1 MREVR
6 GEARPPGEAWDEIFR
21 TGGFPLQDPH
31 QALVALCDQFRERK
45 VQRILDLC
53 CGTGRNLIFLAKE
66 GFEVCGID
74 LSLEGLR
81 QTRRKVE
88 AAGLGAEL
96 KRGDMTEIPYPSS
109 SFDAVICIYAIYHNT
124 LENMRGTLAEIH
136 RVLRRGGLAY
146 VTFQTPRSHK
156 YGLGREIEAN
166 TFVQDF
172 DSDCQSESGVP
183 HHFSSEEEVRRM
195 MKAFHIMELKLEEF
209 KTDDGAMHSHWQAL
223 AERRGATGMGP

>member
-1 MREVR
+1 MRGRKDRSMREVR
-6 GEARPPGEAWDEIFR
+6 RPPGEAWDEIFR

-31 QALVALCDQFRERK
+31 QALVVLCDQFRERK

-74 LSLEGLR
+74 LSQEGLL
-81 QTRRKVE
+81 QTHRKVE
-88 AAGLGAEL
+88 AAGLKAEL
-96 KRGDMTEIPYPSS
+96 KRSDMTEIPYPSS
-109 SFDAVICIYAIYHNT
+109 SFDAVICIYAIYHNDM
-124 LENMRGTLAEIH
+124 ENMRRTLAEIH

-146 VTFQTPRSHK
+146 VTFQALRSHK

-166 TFVQDF
+166 TFVQYL

-183 HHFSSEEEVRRM
+183 HHFSGEDEVRQM
-195 MKAFHIMELKLEEF
+195 MNAFHIIELKLEEF
-209 KTDDGAMHSHWQAL
+209 KTDDGVMHSHWQAL
-223 AERRGATGMGP
+223 AERS